1 MGGSHRVIATALAI
15 PLVVLSLSLPPY
27 SADAA
32 SRYQTLVR
40 DIVGYLKGQK
50 VKASEDRLKAI
61 ARHVLY
67 ESKRRN
73 VDYRLVLALMKVESN
88 FKHDAVSPKGAIG
101 LLQIRPGLGKT
112 VARDMGLELKR
123 DADLRAPDKNIAIG
137 TYHLSRL
144 IRSFESIPFALHAYN
159 RGVTG
164 AKADKSKRPAPTAR
178 FTKAVMEEYS
188 RTLSLPP
195 AMDEAPP

>member
-1 MGGSHRVIATALAI
+1 MGGTLRVISTA
-15 PLVVLSLSLPPY
+15 LVVLLVIFCPSLNSSPG
-27 SADAA
+27 DAA
-32 SRYQTLVR
+32 NRYQRLMH
-40 DIVGYLKGQK
+40 DIVGYLKAQK

-88 FKHDAVSPKGAIG
+88 FKHDAVSPKGARG
-101 LLQIRPGLGKT
+101 LLQIRPVLGKK
-112 VARDMGLELKR
+112 VAKDIGLELKR
-123 DADLRAPDKNIAIG
+123 DADLHVPEKNIAIG

-144 IRSFESIPFALHAYN
+144 ILSFESVPLALHAYN

-164 AKADKSKRPAPTAR
+164 AKADKSKRATPNVR
-178 FTKAVMEEYS
+178 FANAVMEEYS
-188 RTLSLPP
+188 KTLSLLP
-195 AMDEAPP
+195 AMDDARP

>member
-1 MGGSHRVIATALAI
+1 MGGSHRVIAIALAI
-15 PLVVLSLSLPPY
+15 PLATLFLYVHPY
-27 SADAA
+27 PADAA

-101 LLQIRPGLGKT
+101 LLQIRPVLGKK
-112 VARDMGLELKR
+112 VARDIGLELKR
-123 DADLRAPDKNIAIG
+123 DADLHAPDKNIAIG

-144 IRSFESIPFALHAYN
+144 IQLFESIPSALHAYN
-159 RGVTG
+159 RGV
-164 AKADKSKRPAPTAR
+164 AAARAEKSKRTAPNAR
-178 FTKAVMEEYS
+178 FTNAVMEEYS
-188 RTLSLPP
+188 RTLALLP
-195 AMDEAPP
+195 AMDDAPP

>member
-1 MGGSHRVIATALAI
+1 MEGNHKVIATALVVPLAI
-15 PLVVLSLSLPPY
+15 LFLSLCPY

-40 DIVGYLKGQK
+40 DIVGYLKSQK

-101 LLQIRPGLGKT
+101 LLQIRPVLGKK
-112 VARDMGLELKR
+112 VAKDIGLELKR
-123 DADLRAPDKNIAIG
+123 DADLHVPEKNIAIG

-144 IRSFESIPFALHAYN
+144 IRLFESIPSALHAYN
-159 RGVTG
+159 KGITG
-164 AKADKSKRPAPTAR
+164 ARADNSKRIAPNAR
-178 FTKAVMEEYS
+178 FTKAVMQEYS
-188 RTLSLPP
+188 RTLELLP
-195 AMDEAPP
+195 AMDDVPP